1 MAKKSKEV
9 SKWHSYGLVK
19 GDHVKW
25 AKYFRKTELSE
36 INESE
41 RALVDTKKRWGLRV
55 VIAEVSCY

>member
-25 AKYFRKTELSE
+25 AKYFLKIELSE

-41 RALVDTKKRWGLRV
+41 RALVDTKKGWGYG
-55 VIAEVSCY
+55 S